1 MNRQEFTKIL
11 SEYRKQSSVSTKEL
25 CFKLQCMPSDLY
37 KFENAK
43 HNYNLQKCF
52 DYLDAIGVCM
62 AIKAVSNQS
71 VIIRDYPT
79 LLHFVINERLVL
91 GYTQRSLS
99 SAIKCSHVAIAYIET
114 QRNIMTID
122 TLLKIAGVLNFTI
135 SVIPI
140 PSTFNEL

>member
-91 GYTQRSLS
+91 GYTQRSLCS
-99 SAIKCSHVAIAYIET
+99 VIKRSHTAIAHVET
-114 QRNIMTID
+114 QKSIMTID
-122 TLLKIAGVLNFTI
+122 TLLKIADTLNFTI
-135 SVIPI
+135 NILPI
-140 PSTFNEL
+140 PPTPKEL